1 MIIENLIPQEVK
13 LVPLNKALSIV
24 NNNIPGEFIVKNFYG
39 HQYGVLIATLDE
51 NHKIIEDVLN
61 IGEDLINVIIHN
73 KDNVILS
80 DEWFTTDLK
89 KRNNIYL
96 PYAVSDHSIFEPT
109 INFDD
114 IGTRII
120 SEHSDGVEYYIEACI
135 VLNSYKSSYNNG
147 FIYNRY
153 LNFKIQIPNDE
164 TLDKSLNIFN
174 LYYMFLDNLLFKD
187 SEVISIEMYDE
198 VGKEVRLSMDKESI
212 LNNTNS
218 LRLIQKTNLILVDN
232 EILNEEGI

>member
-61 IGEDLINVIIHN
+61 IGNDLIEAIIHS
-73 KDNVILS
+73 KDNIILS
-80 DEWFTTDLK
+80 DEWFTTDLE

-109 INFDD
+109 VNFDNV
-114 IGTRII
+114 GTRII
-120 SEHSDGVEYYIEACI
+120 SEHSDGVEYYIEVCI

-147 FIYNRY
+147 FVYNRY

-164 TLDKSLNIFN
+164 TLDESLNIFN
-174 LYYMFLDNLLFKD
+174 LYNMFLDYLFKD
-187 SEVISIEMYDE
+187 NEVINIEMYDE
-198 VGKEVRLSMDKESI
+198 VGKEVKVPMNKEGVF
-212 LNNTNS
+212 NNTNS
-218 LRLIQKTNLILVDN
+218 LRLIQKTNLILVDD
-232 EILNEEGI
+232 EILNKEGI